1 MATTDARMPEK
12 GLDREVREGECG
24 PEEGEGRRGDARS
37 GYEEGEAR

>member
-12 GLDREVREGECG
+12 KFDREVREGESG
-24 PEEGEGRRGDARS
+24 LEEGEGRRGDARS